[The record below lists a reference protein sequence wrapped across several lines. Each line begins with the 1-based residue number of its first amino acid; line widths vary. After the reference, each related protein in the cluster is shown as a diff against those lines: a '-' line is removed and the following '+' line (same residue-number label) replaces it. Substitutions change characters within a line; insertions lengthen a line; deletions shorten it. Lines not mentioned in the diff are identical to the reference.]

1 MTGREL
7 IDFIEVFDLDDWQIE
22 VKVHGDL
29 IQIVDAVR
37 CEGFIRLYPEES
49 DE

>member
-1 MTGREL
+1 MTAQEL
-7 IDFIEVFDLDDWQIE
+7 VDFIDAFDLYDWQIE
-22 VKVHGDL
+22 AKVHGDVV
-29 IQIVDAVR
+29 QIVDAVR

>member
-1 MTGREL
+1 MTGQDL
-7 IDFIEVFDLDDWQIE
+7 IDFIETCGVEDWELE
-22 VKVHGDL
+22 VKVHGEVVP
-29 IQIVDAVR
+29 IVDAVR